1 MCLRASTLQATVLRQ
16 CSESGG
22 HSSSLKR
29 WSCSGYWTWRVHQVY
44 KMKTWSRWWSDRV
57 ASNSS
62 VWGCGDVS
70 RLPDSL
76 DSLKQLQTLDIRDTA
91 ICKLPKSIVKIKKL
105 QYIRA
110 SMAETKRSLPVT
122 SRMFCYWFF
131 RFGPTMITGF
141 GLRCPTALFSWL
153 LFFSEDVFRRSERSF
168 LFLVFLLFV
177 IICSMCTC
185 PVLIGLKKNHLTQ
198 KSVKW

>member
-1 MCLRASTLQATVLRQ
+1 MELLRVLDLEGASGVQDEDLEQMVKRLRR
-16 CSESGG
+16 
-22 HSSSLKR
+22 LKFL
-29 WSCSGYWTWRVHQVY
+29 
-44 KMKTWSRWWSDRV
+44 
-57 ASNSS
+57 S

-76 DSLKQLQTLDIRDTA
+76 GSLKQLQTLDIRDTA

-141 GLRCPTALFSWL
+141 GFRCPTALFSWL
-153 LFFSEDVFRRSERSF
+153 LFFPEDVFRRSERSF
-168 LFLVFLLFV
+168 VFFVFLFV

-185 PVLIGLKKNHLTQ
+185 PVLIDLKKIACDTNINRSNDT
-198 KSVKW
+198 

>member
-1 MCLRASTLQATVLRQ
+1 MVGNWAFRFLIFENVFASIDSASYGPWQ
-16 CSESGG
+16 CPESGEWRSFFVSEKMELLWVLDLEG
-22 HSSSLKR
+22 ALGVQDEDLEQMVKRLRRLKFL
-29 WSCSGYWTWRVHQVY
+29 
-44 KMKTWSRWWSDRV
+44 
-57 ASNSS
+57 S

-153 LFFSEDVFRRSERSF
+153 LFFSRRCLSPIGK
-168 LFLVFLLFV
+168 
-177 IICSMCTC
+177 IIFISCFFCCS
-185 PVLIGLKKNHLTQ
+185 
-198 KSVKW
+198 